1 MTTNNNY
8 RIISQKEDSIMSNNS
23 KASKN
28 PIIACTAPVPNVHT
42 ANAACLSF
50 YDPSS
55 NNIVSD
61 VLKETTNLAVEETK
75 VLAKVHSDTAAIKSE
90 VQKSALNATNGIS
103 SSANT
108 FFSKEAEERT
118 NRHESTLNK
127 LDSIEDPRIR
137 ANAIIAVHRNDNA
150 TSIFWGGV
158 AVICTGLIC
167 NAVKCAAG
175 PKTNHF
181 SIF

>member
-1 MTTNNNY
+1 MATNNY
-8 RIISQKEDSIMSNNS
+8 RIISQKEDFIMSNS
-23 KASKN
+23 TTTSKN
-28 PIIACTAPVPNVHT
+28 PIIACTAPVSNVQT
-42 ANAACLSF
+42 ADAACLSF
-50 YDPSS
+50 TTPS

-61 VLKETTNLAVEETK
+61 VLKEATNLAVEETK
-75 VLAKVHSDTAAIKSE
+75 VFAKVHSGTAAIKSE

-103 SSANT
+103 NSTNT

-118 NRHESTLNK
+118 NRHETTMNK
-127 LDSIEDPRIR
+127 LDSIEDSRIR
-137 ANAIIAVHRNDNA
+137 ANAIIAVHRNDNT

-167 NAVKCAAG
+167 HAIKCATG
-175 PKTNHF
+175 PKTYHY

>member
-1 MTTNNNY
+1 
-8 RIISQKEDSIMSNNS
+8 MSNTS
-23 KASKN
+23 TTTSKN
-28 PIIACTAPVPNVHT
+28 PIIACTAPVPNVQT
-42 ANAACLSF
+42 ADAACLSF
-50 YDPSS
+50 SNPSS

-61 VLKETTNLAVEETK
+61 VLKEATNLAVEETK

-90 VQKSALNATNGIS
+90 VQKNALNAANDIS
-103 SSANT
+103 NSTNT

-118 NRHESTLNK
+118 NRHETTMNK
-127 LDSIEDPRIR
+127 LDSIEDARVR

-167 NAVKCAAG
+167 HAVKCATG
-175 PKTNHF
+175 PKTIHY